1 MEQDKDPVERTNLKC
16 KSSPLFFYLLAAFIF
31 WFLFHSSSNLFC
43 TIVFTNLIH
52 LYSEEDC
59 WLTAVDL
66 WSCDYLLW
74 LSSRIFSFFLFP
86 VTTVLCKVLPIYS
99 YIFLDIDIPLLRT
112 VSLLSLLK
120 SCPARV
126 LTSGQARK
134 PVLFRCLQ
142 FHLLNPNF
150 NYEAMLLVT
159 EPPPCGR
166 DFGECTLL
174 SPLFF

>member
-74 LSSRIFSFFLFP
+74 PFSRFFSLSSDFSSLTMLCYTQFSLYLFCLGFTNLFESVNLSLIKFEKLAANISSITFVLHSSSFLF
-86 VTTVLCKVLPIYS
+86 
-99 YIFLDIDIPLLRT
+99 
-112 VSLLSLLK
+112 
-120 SCPARV
+120 
-126 LTSGQARK
+126 
-134 PVLFRCLQ
+134 
-142 FHLLNPNF
+142 LNF
-150 NYEAMLLVT
+150 
-159 EPPPCGR
+159 
-166 DFGECTLL
+166 
-174 SPLFF
+174 